1 MSFTLRKNPLCHCVT
16 SPPKGETH
24 SGKTH
29 QISFPRPRTG
39 RGTGGGVPIGQR
51 VSAERGKF
59 IGTKLKVVEAVPRT
73 TKRAVALQYGPDDTA
88 PVVVAS
94 GMGYLA
100 EKIVDVAQENG
111 VPVYEDESLATVLTQ
126 LNLGQEIPPEL
137 YQAIVEI
144 YVYFL
149 NFDVQ
154 NRRPRALQAPAETQS
169 ETDAETNTDTEGAT

>member
-1 MSFTLRKNPLCHCVT
+1 M
-16 SPPKGETH
+16 
-24 SGKTH
+24 
-29 QISFPRPRTG
+29 
-39 RGTGGGVPIGQR
+39 
-51 VSAERGKF
+51 
-59 IGTKLKVVEAVPRT
+59 PRT
-73 TKRAVALQYGPDDTA
+73 TRRAVALQYGADDRA

-111 VPVYEDESLATVLTQ
+111 VPVYEDDSLATVLAQ

-149 NFDVQ
+149 NFDIQ
-154 NRRPRALQAPAETQS
+154 GRRPNPAAGRVLPPSDTQ
-169 ETDAETNTDTEGAT
+169 TEGEE